1 MKVIAS
7 GNRHAPTHSS
17 ACRQKTAGRGPI
29 QSGYLLTPSQ
39 LNVNNYPVEIIDGQA
54 FIATLSEESA
64 P

>member
-1 MKVIAS
+1 MTPRTPV
-7 GNRHAPTHSS
+7 P
-17 ACRQKTAGRGPI
+17 AGKKPQAGGPV
-29 QSGYLLTPSQ
+29 QSGYLLTFTQ